1 MNVNRGGKQPLMRP
15 GWYVLQNGVRIKQH
29 MVYEGGPYEGQ
40 AKGLRQVLLERFGP
54 DRIKGEFIL
63 LISQ

>member
-1 MNVNRGGKQPLMRP
+1 
-15 GWYVLQNGVRIKQH
+15 
-29 MVYEGGPYEGQ
+29 MVYEGGPYEGL